1 MITALLVLITACDK
15 LDRCM
20 DDGNWWD
27 EEAKK
32 CYCHKGHENSSC
44 EPYPGEA
51 INDEGAADQPQEN

>member
-1 MITALLVLITACDK
+1 
-15 LDRCM
+15 M